1 VEEVFLDGSCDPYG
15 EAKGFCREVEVMW
28 SSRAAESELP
38 GKRGVAAALVCVVA
52 GREKLMGVKS
62 VMTGKGRGS
71 AACCQIAQAAVKR
84 MECGTLRE
92 GELMPKDY
100 GFEK

>member
-1 VEEVFLDGSCDPYG
+1 MEEVFLDGSCDPYG

-71 AACCQIAQAAVKR
+71 SGLLPNRPSRCQKNGMR
-84 MECGTLRE
+84 H
-92 GELMPKDY
+92 Y
-100 GFEK
+100 